1 LVVDNKDDV
10 IALMET
16 SKDGF
21 GGYSGTTCRLYEVG
35 RVRASR
41 SDDEDEDEDE
51 VMTLNSK
58 SAVQNLLCFVDA
70 GCFSGRDIRA

>member
-1 LVVDNKDDV
+1 V

-35 RVRASR
+35 RVKASR

-58 SAVQNLLCFVDA
+58 SALCKICSVFGCA
-70 GCFSGRDIRA
+70 GCFPGRDIWA